1 LSSFV
6 LDNYTDGMFKLK
18 QSEIHSELESG
29 SDTDCKKRS
38 RHDRAAIT
46 FELNNEDLLCNNLTT
61 LLPKKKRKLSF
72 DTTKTT
78 SNFQEIIFPNFPSP
92 LHEINP
98 GNNLLNNMDD
108 FEADD
113 IYPSSLSVL
122 HSQPMSTPLSKFPK
136 DNLSK
141 SSEKSSNNAGKCFD
155 LLILPLEMN

>member
-1 LSSFV
+1 
-6 LDNYTDGMFKLK
+6 MFKLK
-18 QSEIHSELESG
+18 QAEIHSELESG
-29 SDTDCKKRS
+29 SDTDCKNRS

-78 SNFQEIIFPNFPSP
+78 SNFQEIIFPNNFPSP

-108 FEADD
+108 FEAEDFS
-113 IYPSSLSVL
+113 PSSLSVL

-136 DNLSK
+136 DNLLK

-155 LLILPLEMN
+155 LLILPL

>member
-6 LDNYTDGMFKLK
+6 LDNYTDGIFKLK
-18 QSEIHSELESG
+18 QAEIHSELESG
-29 SDTDCKKRS
+29 SETDCKKRS

-78 SNFQEIIFPNFPSP
+78 INSQEKMFDNFPSP

-98 GNNLLNNMDD
+98 GNNLFNMGD

-113 IYPSSLSVL
+113 ISTSSLSVL
-122 HSQPMSTPLSKFPK
+122 HSQPMSTPSSKFPM
-136 DNLSK
+136 DNHSK
-141 SSEKSSNNAGKCFD
+141 SSEKSSNNAGKCLD
-155 LLILPLEMN
+155 LLILPL